1 MKTLMIAM
9 ICAGAL
15 MSTTAL
21 AQTQPKLST
30 QIAQLE
36 AKGYRVIELEA
47 KADWLEAEVASADG
61 QRHELVVDARTGEI
75 LRKQADD

>member
-1 MKTLMIAM
+1 MKTLIIVMT
-9 ICAGAL
+9 CAGAL

-21 AQTQPKLST
+21 AQTEPKLST

-36 AKGYRVIELEA
+36 ARGYRVIELEA

-75 LRKQADD
+75 LRKQVDD